1 MIIQKLEVKRK
12 QILRRARSL
21 VAPLE
26 ANSHFWFLVAR
37 VQLSK
42 IDGEKKKTGYRRFNK
57 KT

>member
-42 IDGEKKKTGYRRFNK
+42 INGEKNQSFNK
-57 KT
+57 KA